1 MAISQSTPRKM
12 EREATLPQ
20 NKLPI
25 KGTIGL
31 HSLAVLQKDSSKIL
45 GWLSDIPRSSQPR
58 VFMDVGDNDQELMMA
73 QLVENQFNRFGLP
86 HEWHLYSGAH
96 TEEYW
101 KAHVEEYIRW
111 YAEDWNKELS
121 Q

>member
-1 MAISQSTPRKM
+1 MQADRAEQ
-12 EREATLPQ
+12 LPA
-20 NKLPI
+20 
-25 KGTIGL
+25 GE
-31 HSLAVLQKDSSKIL
+31 SKTQCPACAARHP
-45 GWLSDIPRSSQPR
+45 SDGALVSI
-58 VFMDVGDNDQELMMA
+58 GDNDQELMMA

>member
-1 MAISQSTPRKM
+1 M
-12 EREATLPQ
+12 
-20 NKLPI
+20 
-25 KGTIGL
+25 
-31 HSLAVLQKDSSKIL
+31 
-45 GWLSDIPRSSQPR
+45 DI
-58 VFMDVGDNDQELMMA
+58 GDNDQELMMA